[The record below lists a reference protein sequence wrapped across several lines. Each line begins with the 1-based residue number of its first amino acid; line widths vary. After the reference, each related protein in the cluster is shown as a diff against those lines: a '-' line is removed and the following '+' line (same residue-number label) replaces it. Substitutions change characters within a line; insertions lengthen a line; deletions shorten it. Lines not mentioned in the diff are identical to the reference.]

1 MEEGRGNNYDKGWPL
16 NAKEYDPYKN
26 EFYWKYEPPCV
37 GLCYMY
43 RKMNITNPGYPF
55 QHNGLTPQC
64 KP

>member
-43 RKMNITNPGYPF
+43 RKMNITNPGYP
-55 QHNGLTPQC
+55 GVTPQC